1 MKSNSEKPFRIR
13 VTKNGGVR
21 FDGKKFME
29 RPEVKRQSEIL
40 LSIDIEGKKL
50 VGGKL
55 VPIDDNDSAR
65 DK

>member
-1 MKSNSEKPFRIR
+1 MKSNSEKPFKIR

-21 FDGKKFME
+21 FDEKKFME
-29 RPEVKRQSEIL
+29 RPEVKRINKL
-40 LSIDIEGKKL
+40 LQSIDIEGKKL
-50 VGGKL
+50 VGDKL